1 MARMVRADPTPESR
15 RRWLNIVLLLGASVL
30 FGAAVLP
37 RLQPAAAK
45 LRGMDA
51 PDFALPVVYGG
62 LPDSRMRLS
71 DLRGKAVVLDFWAS
85 WCGVCRAQAPILDG
99 VARRFQAEDVVVI
112 GVNTGDRPDQA
123 VAFARGRSLSYA
135 SVLDDGSVAAAYRA
149 NALPTL
155 VVVSRTGK
163 IAEVR
168 QGLVRAA
175 ELERL
180 LRSVLS
186 S

>member
-1 MARMVRADPTPESR
+1 MTGVARADPTPEPR
-15 RRWLNIVLLLGASVL
+15 RSWINLVLLLGASIL
-30 FGAAVLP
+30 FGAMVLP
-37 RLQPAAAK
+37 RLQPAANK

-62 LPDSRMRLS
+62 LPESRVRLS

-99 VARRFQAEDVVVI
+99 VARQFQAENVVVI
-112 GVNTGDRPDQA
+112 GINTGDRLDQA
-123 VAFARGRSLSYA
+123 VAFARGRGLSYA

-168 QGLVRAA
+168 QGLVRAG

>member
-1 MARMVRADPTPESR
+1 MAHANPAPEAR
-15 RRWLNIVLLLGASVL
+15 RSWLNVVLLLGASVL

-37 RLQPAAAK
+37 RLQPAASR
-45 LRGMDA
+45 LRGMEA

-62 LPDSRMRLS
+62 LPDSRVRLS
-71 DLRGKAVVLDFWAS
+71 ELRGKAVVLDFWAS
-85 WCGVCRAQAPILDG
+85 WCGVCRTQAPILDG
-99 VARRFQAEDVVVI
+99 VARKFQGENVVVI

-123 VAFARGRSLSYA
+123 VAFARSRGLSYA

-155 VVVSRTGK
+155 VVVGRTGK
-163 IAEVR
+163 IAEIR

-180 LRSVLS
+180 LRSALS